1 MASWMNPMKIPRPT
15 FILWGLIS
23 LALASCADLGPLH
36 GPSSA
41 DRQAVRQGAH
51 LAASECS
58 ACHVIGTGGVNAR
71 TGAPAFATIAER
83 YRDTRLDWEL
93 EAVSQVGHYRMPRK
107 PLTVEEI
114 AALTAYIRSLDR
126 GASK

>member
-1 MASWMNPMKIPRPT
+1 MKIPLST
-15 FILWGLIS
+15 SVLCVLTS
-23 LALASCADLGPLH
+23 LALVSCADLEPLH

-51 LAASECS
+51 LAVTECS
-58 ACHVIGTGGVNAR
+58 ACHVIGTGGVNAK
-71 TGAPAFATIAER
+71 TDAPAFATIAER

-114 AALTAYIRSLDR
+114 AALTTYIRSLDS